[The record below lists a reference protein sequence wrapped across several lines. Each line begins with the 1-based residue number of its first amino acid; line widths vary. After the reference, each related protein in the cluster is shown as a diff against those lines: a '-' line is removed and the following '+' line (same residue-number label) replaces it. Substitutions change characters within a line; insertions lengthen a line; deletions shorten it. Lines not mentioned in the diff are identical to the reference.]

1 AICDGNGAR
10 SRCNCTVL
18 VASIV
23 ATRAQRMH
31 IEIRFGSG
39 HKFLSHSVC
48 LLDALAPLGEVTV
61 RVTVKYQYMRQSLE
75 SHVEDLRQFERL
87 CREQA
92 EESASTDA
100 AEALRSLANDY
111 RDEADAASRSLMR
124 LLATSIQEEKLRWD
138 QQFARSFR
146 S

>member
-1 AICDGNGAR
+1 
-10 SRCNCTVL
+10 
-18 VASIV
+18 
-23 ATRAQRMH
+23 
-31 IEIRFGSG
+31 
-39 HKFLSHSVC
+39 
-48 LLDALAPLGEVTV
+48 
-61 RVTVKYQYMRQSLE
+61 MRQSLE

-111 RDEADAASRSLMR
+111 RDEADAAASSLMR

-138 QQFARSFR
+138 QQFARTFR
-146 S
+146 ARLLARS